1 MSDIA
6 GVVLA
11 GGKSSRMGTDK
22 AAVKLGAK
30 TLLDLA
36 IERLS
41 PQVGTLAVSANSP
54 LPIPFPVLT
63 DPIAGHAGPLAG
75 ILAGLEWAGTLK
87 PSPLHV
93 AFAPVDAPFFPEAL
107 VAKLTASSDGKAI
120 IAARSNGHV
129 HPVFSLWPLS
139 LAPLLHIHF
148 AAGGTRKVLDFIESQ
163 PHQFVDF
170 DFVAG
175 ADPFMNI
182 NTPQE
187 LAAAQSMN
195 GNAMSE
201 NA

>member
-22 AAVKLGAK
+22 AAVKLGGK

-36 IERLS
+36 MARLA
-41 PQVGTLAVSANSP
+41 PQVGALAVSANAA
-54 LPIPFPVLT
+54 LPVSVPVLP

-87 PSPLHV
+87 PAPSHV
-93 AFAPVDAPFFPEAL
+93 AFAPVDAPYFPETL
-107 VAKLTASSDGKAI
+107 VAKLSANSNGKAI

-170 DFVAG
+170 DLAG
-175 ADPFMNI
+175 GGDPFMNI
-182 NTPQE
+182 NTPQD
-187 LAAAQSMN
+187 LAAAQARN
-195 GNAMSE
+195 DEAMSE

>member
-22 AAVKLGAK
+22 AAVKLGGK

-36 IERLS
+36 IARLV
-41 PQVGTLAVSANSP
+41 PQVGNLAVSANSP
-54 LPIPFPVLT
+54 LPVSVPVLP

-87 PSPLHV
+87 PAPLHV
-93 AFAPVDAPFFPEAL
+93 AFAPVDAPFFPETL
-107 VAKLTASSDGKAI
+107 VARLSAKSDGKAI

-163 PHQFVDF
+163 PHQFIDF
-170 DFVAG
+170 DFVDG
-175 ADPFMNI
+175 SDPFMNI
-182 NTPQE
+182 NTPQD
-187 LAAAQSMN
+187 LAAATP
-195 GNAMSE
+195 MSE